1 MNKAQILID
10 NINRIIVGKYDVVE
24 LVVTALITGGHVLME
39 DMPGTGKTMLAKTL
53 AKSVDADFGRI
64 QFTPDL
70 LPSDI
75 TGLNVYSQKT
85 GEFEFHKGP
94 VFCNI
99 LLADEINRATP
110 RTQSSLLEC
119 MEEKQVTV
127 DRVTRELEEPF
138 FVIATQNPV
147 ENAGTYPLPEA
158 QLDRFMMKLSV
169 GLLQPEEEIHM
180 MQRFLSGELA
190 QSLEKV
196 CSKEEFL
203 NLQETCR
210 QVRVHEDL
218 LQYIQAIVQAA
229 RKHEQVRLGVSPR
242 GTLAL
247 LRAVQAWALIQ
258 GRDYV
263 IPEDIRLLT
272 IPVLAH
278 RMLLSRGAKAAGNL
292 ASGRTVTGGKDG
304 LTGSMADEIL
314 QEILSRTPVPVE
326 DWK

>member
-138 FVIATQNPV
+138 FVIATQNPI
-147 ENAGTYPLPEA
+147 ETSGTFPLPEA
-158 QLDRFMMKLSV
+158 QLDRFLMRLSMGRIGDLEEIDLLKQKLSGTTIDSIDSV
-169 GLLQPEEEIHM
+169 CTKEDIIKMHDEA
-180 MQRFLSGELA
+180 MQ
-190 QSLEKV
+190 V
-196 CSKEEFL
+196 Y
-203 NLQETCR
+203 
-210 QVRVHEDL
+210 VHEEL
-218 LQYIQAIVQAA
+218 IKYICAICEATRQQDNIVA
-229 RKHEQVRLGVSPR
+229 GISPR
-242 GTLAL
+242 GSIAL
-247 LRAVQAWALIQ
+247 MRVAQSHAYIK
-258 GRDYV
+258 GRNYV
-263 IPEDIRLLT
+263 SPEDIKKLAV
-272 IPVLAH
+272 PVLSH
-278 RMLLSRGAKAAGNL
+278 RLVLMEGFARKKVYEDRI
-292 ASGRTVTGGKDG
+292 SGIVRNA
-304 LTGSMADEIL
+304 L
-314 QEILSRTPVPVE
+314 VPTE
-326 DWK
+326 DWSK

>member
-138 FVIATQNPV
+138 FVIATQNPIDTS
-147 ENAGTYPLPEA
+147 GTFPLPEA
-158 QLDRFMMKLSV
+158 QLDRFLMRLSMGRIGDLEEIDLLKQKLSGTTIDSIDSV
-169 GLLQPEEEIHM
+169 CTKEDIIKMHDEA
-180 MQRFLSGELA
+180 MQ
-190 QSLEKV
+190 V
-196 CSKEEFL
+196 Y
-203 NLQETCR
+203 
-210 QVRVHEDL
+210 VHEEL
-218 LQYIQAIVQAA
+218 IKYICAICEATRQQDNIVA
-229 RKHEQVRLGVSPR
+229 GISPR
-242 GTLAL
+242 GSIAL
-247 LRAVQAWALIQ
+247 MRVAQSHAYIK
-258 GRDYV
+258 GRNYV
-263 IPEDIRLLT
+263 TPEDIKKLAV
-272 IPVLAH
+272 PVLSH
-278 RMLLSRGAKAAGNL
+278 RLVLMEGFARKKVYEDRI
-292 ASGRTVTGGKDG
+292 SGIVRNA
-304 LTGSMADEIL
+304 L
-314 QEILSRTPVPVE
+314 VPTE
-326 DWK
+326 DWSK